1 MEKHITIVAVLSIF
15 FSTLGILVGIITFV
29 AIVGGGLISGDPEAM
44 SITGIVG
51 TCIALFFF
59 ITSVPGLIAG
69 IGLLK
74 RKSWARILALI
85 LAIPN
90 LMNIPIG
97 TAIGI
102 YVIWV
107 LLNEETAKLFA
118 HASAGR
124 KKQQVVQTKPN
135 RRGLLIGLVVA
146 GIVIVITALLTLPII
161 LTALWQITSRS
172 TTRQSPRVSV
182 ESYSG
187 SERLAQLG
195 FPYGTPE
202 DLIFGSEGPTLSDE
216 CTRTLEL
223 EPSEAVQVHK
233 ILRRAYRQYLELER
247 QNTQQY
253 RKVNSLTVIISPFRQ
268 EAESFLKQ
276 FWADLDSILD
286 EQKRTLARRHLP
298 LGQMFGTF
306 QFGGPTVTISVSKE
320 NGMFS
325 YYTTYKWPK
334 GSGKSGKGTSKG
346 GGSTLPPKY
355 RRFWEEPATKDK

>member
-1 MEKHITIVAVLSIF
+1 LD
-15 FSTLGILVGIITFV
+15 L
-29 AIVGGGLISGDPEAM
+29 
-44 SITGIVG
+44 
-51 TCIALFFF
+51 
-59 ITSVPGLIAG
+59 
-69 IGLLK
+69 
-74 RKSWARILALI
+74 
-85 LAIPN
+85 
-90 LMNIPIG
+90 
-97 TAIGI
+97 
-102 YVIWV
+102 
-107 LLNEETAKLFA
+107 
-118 HASAGR
+118 
-124 KKQQVVQTKPN
+124 
-135 RRGLLIGLVVA
+135 
-146 GIVIVITALLTLPII
+146 
-161 LTALWQITSRS
+161 
-172 TTRQSPRVSV
+172 
-182 ESYSG
+182 
-187 SERLAQLG
+187 
-195 FPYGTPE
+195 PYGAPE
-202 DLIFGSEGPTLSDE
+202 DLTFEPEGLTLSDQ
-216 CTRTLEL
+216 CIQALEL
-223 EPSEAVQVHK
+223 EPSEAAQVHK

-253 RKVNSLTVIISPFRQ
+253 RAVNSLTVIISPFRQ